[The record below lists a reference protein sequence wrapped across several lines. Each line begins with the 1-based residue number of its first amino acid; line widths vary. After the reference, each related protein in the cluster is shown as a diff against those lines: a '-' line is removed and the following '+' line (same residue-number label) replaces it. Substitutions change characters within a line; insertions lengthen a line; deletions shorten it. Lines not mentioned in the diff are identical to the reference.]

1 MFKADYPNLSEEL
14 IKLDAKN
21 MRDVKLSN
29 VAITIDKI
37 KHVLEGM
44 DSIEPPLRR
53 LS

>member
-1 MFKADYPNLSEEL
+1 VFKDDYPNVSEDL
-14 IKLDAKN
+14 IKFDAKN

-29 VAITIDKI
+29 VAITLDKI

-44 DSIEPPLRR
+44 GSQDPPLRR